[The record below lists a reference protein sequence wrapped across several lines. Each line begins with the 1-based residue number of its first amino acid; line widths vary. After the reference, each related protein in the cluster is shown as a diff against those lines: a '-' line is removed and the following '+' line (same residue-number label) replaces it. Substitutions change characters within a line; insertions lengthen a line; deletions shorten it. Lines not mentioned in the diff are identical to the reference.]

1 MPATSPEQ
9 CDILVGQAISAGDVD
24 AALALY
30 EPGAT
35 FVPEPGK
42 TVIGTDAIRE
52 VMVGFI
58 AMKPTLK
65 VEVPLVVQ
73 SGDTAILYSQ
83 WTLTGTAPD
92 GSAVDMAGKGQE
104 VVRRQANGNWL
115 FIIDNP
121 GGAP

>member
-24 AALALY
+24 AAVAHY

-65 VEVPLVVQ
+65 VEVPLVV
-73 SGDTAILYSQ
+73 
-83 WTLTGTAPD
+83 
-92 GSAVDMAGKGQE
+92 
-104 VVRRQANGNWL
+104 R
-115 FIIDNP
+115 
-121 GGAP
+121 